1 MLKNKSGFTLM
12 ELLGVVLILAILTSI
27 ALPQYRRSLER
38 AKAMEG
44 IMTLKSVADAAKRY
58 KAATSEA
65 PTGFNQLD
73 VQFDT
78 NKFCSVNGEFCNAEL
93 LNLHQIRINNFKFQF
108 EPDKIS
114 ACAVVVT
121 TEGSVGNYGVE
132 FLGTAEDKG
141 YCFLFYYH
149 HPTQGRDTMT
159 CKLITT
165 GGKYDWLCEGLGTEE
180 VGTDEWLID
189 G

>member
-1 MLKNKSGFTLM
+1 MQKNKSGFTLM
-12 ELLGVVLILAILTSI
+12 ELLGVVLIIAILTSI

-78 NKFCSVNGEFCNAEL
+78 ADYYFGTGTYIGSPDLEL
-93 LNLHQIRINNFKFQF
+93 QGRINNFRFKFS
-108 EPDKIS
+108 PDDIS
-114 ACAVVVT
+114 ACAVVVGT
-121 TEGSVGNYGVE
+121 GGSYGD
-132 FLGTAEDKG
+132 DKG
-141 YCFLFYYH
+141 YCFHFYYNH
-149 HPTQGRDTMT
+149 ATQGRDVIT
-159 CKLITT
+159 CKRTTT

>member
-44 IMTLKSVADAAKRY
+44 IMTLKTVADSAKRY
-58 KAATSEA
+58 KAATSQA

-78 NKFCSVNGEFCNAEL
+78 SSSYAVGSTDPQK
-93 LNLHQIRINNFKFQF
+93 RINNFRFQF
-108 EPDKIS
+108 SPTFIS
-114 ACAVVVT
+114 ACAVVV
-121 TEGSVGNYGVE
+121 SSSAVND
-132 FLGTAEDKG
+132 DKG
-141 YCFLFYYH
+141 YCFHFYYNH
-149 HPTQGRDTMT
+149 ETQGRDTIT
-159 CKLITT
+159 CKRTTT
-165 GGKYDWLCEGLGTEE
+165 GGKYDWLCEGLGTEL
-180 VGTDEWLID
+180 VAADEWLID